1 MSSARIDIAGIR
13 KGQIVEAAIAVIAEK
28 GLPGL
33 SLSEIEHKTGMKR
46 GHLTYYFKTKEDI
59 LLAVF
64 DRMMQLMRERAE
76 AEPEFCDSQ
85 ASFWDRF
92 QHLLEMLVLRPPA
105 HPEFGCLQY
114 TFLSQMSHREDFRQR
129 LAHLYEEWRTHMA
142 RDLEIEMARCA
153 DAPPIEP
160 RTLASLVQAI
170 LHGTIMQ
177 LAVDPNAF
185 SREEMVQLCLDAVR
199 KYLEPFAPS
208 KTSSRSPAATAKNG
222 AAKPR
227 RRERAS

>member
-1 MSSARIDIAGIR
+1 MSTRIDIASIR

-33 SLSEIEHKTGMKR
+33 SLSEIEQKTGMKR

-64 DRMMQLMRERAE
+64 DRMLQLMRARAE
-76 AEPEFCDSQ
+76 AEPEFCNAQ

-92 QHLLEMLVLRPPA
+92 RHLLEMLVLRPPA

-129 LAHLYEEWRTHMA
+129 LAQLYEEWRSHMA
-142 RDLEIEMARCA
+142 RDLEVEMARCA
-153 DAPPIEP
+153 DAPRVDP
-160 RTLASLVQAI
+160 RTVASLVQAI

-185 SREEMVQLCLDAVR
+185 SREEMVRLCLEAVR
-199 KYLEPFAPS
+199 NSLEPVALPKKS
-208 KTSSRSPAATAKNG
+208 SPASAATGRTG
-222 AAKPR
+222 AAQPR
-227 RRERAS
+227 RRERTS